1 MYDNHITTVGV
12 MFKTEAQTSRVDW
25 TYIYKACYG
34 DLKNVWE

>member
-25 TYIYKACYG
+25 TYIYIYIRH
-34 DLKNVWE
+34 VMET